1 MKNIIKKGLIP
12 LLFNLVVLTP
22 VSSQIT
28 LDSIEAKETALIFA
42 EHEKLSVENP
52 LLKQQINSLESLNQL
67 YIKKDS
73 LQREEINLYVDKVV
87 SDEKTIKN
95 LKSTQK
101 KIIIGSS
108 IGGILLL
115 ILGILI

>member
-12 LLFNLVVLTP
+12 LLLNLVVLTP

-28 LDSIEAKETALIFA
+28 LDSIEAKETALIFV

-52 LLKQQINSLESLNQL
+52 LLKQQINSLEILNQL

-73 LQREEINLYVDKVV
+73 LQREEINFYVDKVI

-95 LKSTQK
+95 LKSTQR

>member
-12 LLFNLVVLTP
+12 LLLNLVVLTP

-28 LDSIEAKETALIFA
+28 LDSIEAKETALIFV

-52 LLKQQINSLESLNQL
+52 LLKQQINSLEILNQL

-87 SDEKTIKN
+87 SDEKIIKN
-95 LKSTQK
+95 LKSTQR

>member
-12 LLFNLVVLTP
+12 LLLNLVVLTP

-67 YIKKDS
+67 YVKKDS
-73 LQREEINLYVDKVV
+73 LQREEINLYIDKVV

-115 ILGILI
+115 ILGLI

>member
-1 MKNIIKKGLIP
+1 MFRRIFIVLIIG
-12 LLFNLVVLTP
+12 FNFLN
-22 VSSQIT
+22 SSAQT
-28 LDSIEAKETALIFA
+28 DSIKISNSEIRTACLIFA

-87 SDEKTIKN
+87 SDEKIIKN